1 MSATA
6 EPLPGNLT
14 GGADGCVGCVPGHTY
29 ILPGSN
35 STCPQGNCAYIYNPG
50 SPGSS
55 NYCGSSGACWTPTT
69 VANTTPNTPAAPG
82 VSLPAPGTTNAWV
95 VGRSVEHG
103 QDITLS
109 DPISP
114 PLGTPPSAW
123 PKPPTAV
130 VQTPPAPQTQGQ
142 LTSPF
147 NTGSGS
153 ITPPPASSGS
163 ANSGNSGSNN
173 QTTVIPTSATGTN
186 GGCIPNPCVSP
197 ISSSTNQDDFPKATV
212 IGANPGAPQTSYV
225 LAIHDGSTLQNP
237 DGSSDLYTKQG
248 NQWYQTHYQPDAT
261 SGTKQPVG
269 FGATTDPSHPNSSG
283 FYVYPILP
291 NNTAGVPTMLTNNG
305 MPQPGATPY
314 RANK

>member
-1 MSATA
+1 MSNGAPLLPTPKSVSSTALAQPAQATPSTFGGSGTSKMKVMSATA

-35 STCPQGNCAYIYNPG
+35 STCPQGNCAYTYNPG

-82 VSLPAPGTTNAWV
+82 GSLPAPGTTNAWV

-130 VQTPPAPQTQGQ
+130 VQTPPAPQT
-142 LTSPF
+142 
-147 NTGSGS
+147 
-153 ITPPPASSGS
+153 
-163 ANSGNSGSNN
+163 
-173 QTTVIPTSATGTN
+173 
-186 GGCIPNPCVSP
+186 
-197 ISSSTNQDDFPKATV
+197 
-212 IGANPGAPQTSYV
+212 
-225 LAIHDGSTLQNP
+225 
-237 DGSSDLYTKQG
+237 
-248 NQWYQTHYQPDAT
+248 
-261 SGTKQPVG
+261 
-269 FGATTDPSHPNSSG
+269 
-283 FYVYPILP
+283 
-291 NNTAGVPTMLTNNG
+291 
-305 MPQPGATPY
+305 
-314 RANK
+314 